1 MLELWPELS
10 MLATMLA
17 LFGQIQIWH
26 HFSVQNLDILFNTL
40 HINSL
45 LMLLSQFAF
54 FFRIQN
60 LKDFTNPQNLDLI
73 ERNPIDRIEVA
84 LKSFLLIFAAGNK
97 QSRPHF
103 NDISIKRFASRTS
116 NKYTMPWYAQCSL
129 IAYFNAEKLAN
140 ILCATATCRF
150 DSIWFDGGLCVC
162 ARLFDCVAISVLGFV
177 YSRQWFE
184 VFGCACLFH
193 IPIYLLK
200 GNMTKIM
207 YAHNELLGLLKS
219 WIARQFPQTTIDSHA
234 HTNRQWRIT
243 FADLVWSMFF
253 VWHLFEMRCDS
264 LCFA

>member
-162 ARLFDCVAISVLGFV
+162 VRACLTVLPFPYSVLYILASDLRCLVVPVCSISRFICSKETWQKLCMHITNCWA
-177 YSRQWFE
+177 YSK
-184 VFGCACLFH
+184 V
-193 IPIYLLK
+193 
-200 GNMTKIM
+200 
-207 YAHNELLGLLKS
+207 ELLDNFH
-219 WIARQFPQTTIDSHA
+219 RQPSIRTHTQTG
-234 HTNRQWRIT
+234 N
-243 FADLVWSMFF
+243 
-253 VWHLFEMRCDS
+253 EE
-264 LCFA
+264 